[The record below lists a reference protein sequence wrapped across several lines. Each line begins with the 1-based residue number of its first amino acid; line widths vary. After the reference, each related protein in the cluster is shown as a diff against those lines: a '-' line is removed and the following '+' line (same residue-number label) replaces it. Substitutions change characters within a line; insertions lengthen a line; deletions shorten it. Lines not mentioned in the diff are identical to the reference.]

1 MTGEG
6 SLFDVPPA
14 AIGRFRVL
22 HQIGAGTCGPVFR
35 AVDPEGDAPVAIK
48 LITSTLTPD
57 RSRIVVD
64 RLTTL
69 VDETPRSTAAVALVE
84 AGLHASHPYLVM
96 ALAPGDSLDVAL
108 KQFGPAIL
116 ADLLPRLG
124 GLARALDACAERGLV
139 HGALHPRDVLVSEAD
154 TVLTGVGI
162 WPILIDAGV
171 RLPIRRP
178 YRAPEV
184 AEGVLDAAGDRFAF
198 AALSY
203 EWLTGRRVT
212 LGAGFLD
219 LPAIDGL
226 DREPVV
232 ALFERALHDD
242 SDERF
247 PTAQAF
253 VDELT
258 SLTAGLDAL
267 GSVARTR
274 TRRKSRSAGPL
285 LPLDLMQGDAADDAQ
300 HSSSLEEF
308 ASDDEVEGPVDVV
321 VAEPVEDSRLEWDV
335 PLDTPHAA
343 GSDGGAD
350 ERVWTL
356 GDESDSGDGA
366 PVEPELEPEPADEV
380 EVPAVYVAPESASEP
395 GRFGSL
401 ALGLA
406 LLLGVGLGLGTGYVM
421 WGRQAP
427 AASAIGGGA
436 TGGTATGA
444 PQSTEIVEPPLVP
457 PSEDVRNA
465 PAAAPAPPPA
475 SSPAPGEGAQGTARP
490 ADTGAARPATPTPA
504 SAASEEPV
512 RTAPA
517 PVAPRSVPAPARPAA
532 AAPAATRPTP
542 APAAPAARTGSLL
555 VDSRPIGA
563 TVRLNGRVVGVT
575 PVTLEDLAP
584 GVYNVNLQLEGFLPL
599 TTTVRVVAGERARA
613 AASLTSAQE
622 NQ

>member
-57 RSRIVVD
+57 RSRVVVD
-64 RLTTL
+64 RLTAL
-69 VDETPRSTAAVALVE
+69 VDEAPRSTAAVALVE
-84 AGLHASHPYLVM
+84 AGLHASHPYLVT

-108 KQFGPAIL
+108 KQFGPAVL

-124 GLARALDACAERGLV
+124 VLAHALDTCAERGLV

-184 AEGVLDAAGDRFAF
+184 AEGVLDASGDRFAF

-247 PTAQAF
+247 STARAF

-258 SLTAGLDAL
+258 SLTAGLDAHV
-267 GSVARTR
+267 GVARAR
-274 TRRKSRSAGPL
+274 TKRKSRAAGPM
-285 LPLDLMQGDAADDAQ
+285 LPLDLMQGDETGDDHALL
-300 HSSSLEEF
+300 SSSLEEF
-308 ASDDEVEGPVDVV
+308 ASDDETGD
-321 VAEPVEDSRLEWDV
+321 PVEVVPAESAEDTRLEWDV
-335 PLDTPHAA
+335 PLAA
-343 GSDGGAD
+343 PEVTGGDGPA

-356 GDESDSGDGA
+356 DDADDGGEVA
-366 PVEPELEPEPADEV
+366 PIEPEPEPVDEV
-380 EVPAVYVAPESASEP
+380 EVPAVYVAPSFASDASEP
-395 GRFGSL
+395 GRFGSV

-406 LLLGVGLGLGTGYVM
+406 LLLGVGLGLGTGYVV
-421 WGRQAP
+421 WGRQAA
-427 AASAIGGGA
+427 AASATVGGA
-436 TGGTATGA
+436 AGDAAAGG
-444 PQSTEIVEPPLVP
+444 PQATEIVEPPLVP
-457 PSEDVRNA
+457 PSEDVKNA
-465 PAAAPAPPPA
+465 PAAAPAPSA
-475 SSPAPGEGAQGTARP
+475 AAGDGAQGTARP
-490 ADTGAARPATPTPA
+490 ATPA
-504 SAASEEPV
+504 QAGEPA

-517 PVAPRSVPAPARPAA
+517 PVAPRSAPAPARPAA
-532 AAPAATRPTP
+532 TAPAAARPTP
-542 APAAPAARTGSLL
+542 APAAPAARAGSLL
-555 VDSRPIGA
+555 VDSRPVGA

-575 PVTLEDLAP
+575 PVTLDDLAP

-622 NQ
+622 NR